1 MSTEEQ
7 KKGQQP
13 ATEGEQASQSAPAR
27 RKREHRGRGM
37 WPYGAGQWPNP
48 FGEMG
53 RAFEGMLERGF
64 PHGWMHPWRMA
75 WPSWP
80 EFAPS
85 LDVRVPRLDMIDRE
99 NEVVLRAEVPGVK
112 KEDLEVAIQDE
123 IITIRGE
130 VRQEA
135 EKEKGQY
142 RWREMSYDTFSRSV
156 PLPAGVDAD
165 KIKVTFKNGIL
176 EVRLPRTEQAQGRR
190 IPVEGEE

>member
-13 ATEGEQASQSAPAR
+13 ATEGEQTSQNAPAR
-27 RKREHRGRGM
+27 HKREHRGRGLR
-37 WPYGAGQWPNP
+37 PYRGQWMSP
-48 FGEMG
+48 FDEME
-53 RAFEGMLERGF
+53 RAFEGMFEGGF
-64 PHGWMHPWRMA
+64 PRGWMRPWRMA

-112 KEDLEVAIQDE
+112 KEDLEVTIQDE
-123 IITIRGE
+123 ILTIHGE
-130 VRQEA
+130 VKQEA
-135 EKEKGQY
+135 EEEKGQY
-142 RWREMSYDTFSRSV
+142 HWREMSYNTFSRSV
-156 PLPAGVDAD
+156 PVPAGVDAD

-176 EVRLPRTEQAQGRR
+176 EILLPRTEQAKGRK
-190 IPVEGEE
+190 IPVEGEG

>member
-7 KKGQQP
+7 KKEQQP
-13 ATEGEQASQSAPAR
+13 PKEGEQASQSAPAR
-27 RKREHRGRGM
+27 HRHKHRGRGLR
-37 WPYGAGQWPNP
+37 PYRGQWMSP
-48 FGEMG
+48 FDEMEH
-53 RAFEGMLERGF
+53 AFEHMFERGF
-64 PHGWMHPWRMA
+64 PHGWMRPWGMA

-80 EFAPS
+80 EFAPG

-112 KEDLEVAIQDE
+112 KEDLEVTIQGE
-123 IITIRGE
+123 ILTIHGD

-135 EKEKGQY
+135 EEEKGQY
-142 RWREMSYDTFSRSV
+142 RWREMTHDSFSRSV

-176 EVRLPRTEQAQGRR
+176 EIQLPKTEEAKGRR
-190 IPVEGEE
+190 IPVEGED